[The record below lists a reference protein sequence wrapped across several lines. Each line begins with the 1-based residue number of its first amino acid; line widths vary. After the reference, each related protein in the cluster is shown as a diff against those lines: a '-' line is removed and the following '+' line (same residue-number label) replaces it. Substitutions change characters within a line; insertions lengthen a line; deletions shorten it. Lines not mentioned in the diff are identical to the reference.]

1 MKQSVKG
8 AARQAKT
15 QDEKARTKAAKGV
28 YESVGIAGVA
38 SADSFQ
44 NFAHKL
50 GVGADNPLS
59 FASYGYN
66 PLTRNRQQLEWIHR
80 GSWLGGV
87 AVDLIADDMTRAG
100 ADISSEME
108 AQDSQKIETL
118 ATTLGIWDKLNLTIK
133 WGRLYGG
140 CIAVMLIDGQDFR
153 TPLRLET
160 VQEGQFKGLCV
171 LDRWMLEPSLE
182 DLVTEFGPDLGLP
195 KYYRVQANA
204 PALRGMAIHHSRIVL
219 RHVGV
224 DLPYQQ
230 QLTENLWGISILE
243 RLYDR
248 MIAYDSASTGAA
260 QLVYRAFM
268 RTFKVKDMRNVV
280 AAGGTPLDGLTK
292 YMDLMRRYQGIEGI
306 SMIDGEDEFEIQG
319 SSSSFSGLSDA
330 LNQFAQQLS
339 GALQIPLVRLL
350 GQSPGG
356 LNSSGDSDLRTY
368 YDGISQQQQRL
379 MYVGVCNVYKLL
391 AQSAGVEIDDDFDVK
406 FSSLWQLSDEEKANV
421 AKTVGETVQGAV
433 DGGLIGRRT
442 ALLELRQSSR
452 ATGVFTNITSE
463 AIEAADDEVM
473 PPTAELE
480 MQQEHEKDLTTTQLE
495 HQSDEAEVAR
505 TAASK
510 EADKGRQ
517 HQLQVAKL
525 AAKAKPGGRERK
537 PMK

>member
-15 QDEKARTKAAKGV
+15 QDERARKAVAKEM
-28 YESVGIAGVA
+28 YESIGLNGVT
-38 SADSFQ
+38 SDSFV

-100 ADISSEME
+100 AEITSEME
-108 AQDSQKIETL
+108 AHDTQRIEFA
-118 ATTLGIWDKLNLTIK
+118 ATTMGIWDKLNLTIK

-140 CIAVMLIDGQDFR
+140 CIAVMLIDGQDLK

-160 VQEGQFKGLCV
+160 VQEEQFKGLCV
-171 LDRWMLEPSLE
+171 LDRWMLEPSLG
-182 DLVTEFGPDLGLP
+182 DLVTDYGPDMGLP
-195 KYYRVQANA
+195 KFYRVGANA
-204 PALRGMAIHHSRIVL
+204 PALRGSVIHHTRIAL

-230 QLTENLWGISILE
+230 QLTENLWGISVLE

-248 MIAYDSASTGAA
+248 MLAYDSASTGAA

-268 RTFKVKDMRNVV
+268 RTFKIKDMRSVV
-280 AAGGTPLDGLTK
+280 AAGGAPLDGLTK
-292 YMDLMRRYQGIEGI
+292 YVDLMRRYQGIEGI
-306 SMIDGEDEFEIQG
+306 SMIDSEDEFEVQG
-319 SSSSFSGLSDA
+319 TAGAFSGLSDA
-330 LNQFAQQLS
+330 LTQFAQQIS
-339 GALQIPLVRLL
+339 GALQVPLVRLL

-368 YDGISQQQQRL
+368 YDGISQQQNRQ
-379 MYVGVCNVYKLL
+379 MYVGVNTIYKLL
-391 AQSAGVEIDDDFDVK
+391 AATVGVKVEDDFDVR
-406 FSSLWQLSDEEKANV
+406 FASLWQLSDKEKADV
-421 AKTVGETVQGAV
+421 AKTTGETVQAAV
-433 DGGLIGRRT
+433 DGGLIGHRT
-442 ALLELRQSSR
+442 ALLELRQQSR

-463 AIEAADDEVM
+463 QIEAADDEVL
-473 PPTAELE
+473 PPVAEKE
-480 MQQEHEKDLTTTQLE
+480 MGLEHEKDLTETQLAHE
-495 HQSDEAEVAR
+495 STEADKAR
-505 TAASK
+505 KASST

-517 HQLQVAKL
+517 HQQQMAKL
-525 AAKAKPGGRERK
+525 AAKRSRSPAAGNGSR
-537 PMK
+537 